1 MTSALWPPW
10 RMRSSSCMRAVSSSG
25 LTSTRSSTIL
35 AIPTRR
41 LSWPASR
48 ESKTTDA
55 RRSSRSAAARRTS
68 GIPRQVVALR
78 RAAHTRRT
86 SAGATTR
93 RSALSPL
100 IMRLPAC
107 WWKQSCP
114 LSDLLLQVESLAKA
128 FRTRGTKAASVK
140 AVASVSFTLRR
151 GETLGLVGESGCG
164 KSTLSRLILS
174 LLDPDAGRVGIDG
187 IDFINSSGRA
197 KREMRRRI
205 QIVFQDALSSLN
217 PRMTVGTNIAEP
229 MRLQGLGNATSRRAE
244 AQRLLGVVGLRPE
257 HEDRY
262 PHEFSGGQCQRIAIA
277 RALILKP
284 EIIVF
289 DEAVSALDVSIRA
302 QILRLILDL
311 QAMFGLSYVFV
322 SHDLGVIKRICDR
335 VAVMYMG
342 QIVEIGPTDVVCR
355 EPRHPYTAALL
366 SAIPIA
372 DPRRMR
378 VADLGQIEG
387 DTVGEAKPG
396 SCAFEPRCPRRF
408 KPCDKAVPVLLDVG
422 PDHSAACYLN
432 SPGTLR
438 GTL

>member
-1 MTSALWPPW
+1 M
-10 RMRSSSCMRAVSSSG
+10 
-25 LTSTRSSTIL
+25 
-35 AIPTRR
+35 
-41 LSWPASR
+41 
-48 ESKTTDA
+48 
-55 RRSSRSAAARRTS
+55 
-68 GIPRQVVALR
+68 
-78 RAAHTRRT
+78 
-86 SAGATTR
+86 
-93 RSALSPL
+93 SPL
-100 IMRLPAC
+100 IMRLRAS
-107 WWKQSCP
+107 WWK
-114 LSDLLLQVESLAKA
+114 LSWLLSEAFLHVEGLTKA
-128 FRTRGTKAASVK
+128 FRTRGAKSASVQ
-140 AVASVSFTLRR
+140 AVAGVSFTLRR

-174 LLDPDAGRVGIDG
+174 LLDPDAGRVDIDG
-187 IDFINSSGRA
+187 IDFTHSSGRA

-217 PRMTVGTNIAEP
+217 PRMTVGANIAEP
-229 MRLQGLGNATSRRAE
+229 MKLQGLGSAASRLAE

-257 HEDRY
+257 HKDRY

-284 EIIVF
+284 DIIVF

-311 QAMFGLSYVFV
+311 QAMFGLSYLFV

-342 QIVEIGPTDVVCR
+342 QIVEIGPTDAVCR

-366 SAIPIA
+366 RAIPIA

-387 DTVGEAKPG
+387 DAVGVARLG

-408 KPCDKAVPVLLDVG
+408 EPCHKAVPALVDVG

-432 SPGTLR
+432 SPR
-438 GTL
+438 

>member
-1 MTSALWPPW
+1 
-10 RMRSSSCMRAVSSSG
+10 
-25 LTSTRSSTIL
+25 
-35 AIPTRR
+35 
-41 LSWPASR
+41 LSEA
-48 ESKTTDA
+48 
-55 RRSSRSAAARRTS
+55 
-68 GIPRQVVALR
+68 
-78 RAAHTRRT
+78 
-86 SAGATTR
+86 
-93 RSALSPL
+93 
-100 IMRLPAC
+100 
-107 WWKQSCP
+107 
-114 LSDLLLQVESLAKA
+114 LLQVESLAKA
-128 FRTRGTKAASVK
+128 FRTRGVKGSSVK
-140 AVASVSFTLRR
+140 AVASVSFSLRR

-164 KSTLSRLILS
+164 KSTLSRLVLS
-174 LLDPDAGRVGIDG
+174 LLDPDTGSVRIDG
-187 IDFINSSGRA
+187 IDFTHSSGRA

-217 PRMTVGTNIAEP
+217 PRMTVGANIAEP
-229 MRLQGLGNATSRRAE
+229 MRLQGLGSAASRRAE
-244 AQRLLGVVGLRPE
+244 SQRLLGVVGLRPE

-311 QAMFGLSYVFV
+311 QAMFGLSYIFV

-342 QIVEIGPTDVVCR
+342 EIVEIGATDVVCC
-355 EPRHPYTAALL
+355 EPKHPYTAALL

-387 DTVGEAKPG
+387 DTVELAKPH

-408 KPCDKAVPVLLDVG
+408 DPCSKAPPALVDIAPN
-422 PDHSAACYLN
+422 HSAACYLN
-432 SPGTLR
+432 SPGVLR
-438 GTL
+438 GTP

>member
-1 MTSALWPPW
+1 
-10 RMRSSSCMRAVSSSG
+10 
-25 LTSTRSSTIL
+25 
-35 AIPTRR
+35 
-41 LSWPASR
+41 
-48 ESKTTDA
+48 
-55 RRSSRSAAARRTS
+55 
-68 GIPRQVVALR
+68 
-78 RAAHTRRT
+78 
-86 SAGATTR
+86 
-93 RSALSPL
+93 
-100 IMRLPAC
+100 LP
-107 WWKQSCP
+107 
-114 LSDLLLQVESLAKA
+114 DLLLQVESLTKA
-128 FRTRGTKAASVK
+128 FRTRGAGVK
-140 AVASVSFTLRR
+140 AVAGVSLTLRR

-174 LLDPDAGRVGIDG
+174 LLDPDAGKVSIDG
-187 IDFINSSGRA
+187 IDFTNSAGRA

-229 MRLQGLGNATSRRAE
+229 MKLQGLGSAASRRAE

-342 QIVEIGPTDVVCR
+342 QIVEIGPTDVVCH

-366 SAIPIA
+366 RAIPIA

-387 DTVGEAKPG
+387 DTVGEAKPD
-396 SCAFEPRCPRRF
+396 SCAFEPRCPQRF
-408 KPCDKAVPVLLDVG
+408 EPCDKAVPALIDVA

>member
-1 MTSALWPPW
+1 
-10 RMRSSSCMRAVSSSG
+10 
-25 LTSTRSSTIL
+25 
-35 AIPTRR
+35 
-41 LSWPASR
+41 
-48 ESKTTDA
+48 
-55 RRSSRSAAARRTS
+55 
-68 GIPRQVVALR
+68 
-78 RAAHTRRT
+78 
-86 SAGATTR
+86 
-93 RSALSPL
+93 
-100 IMRLPAC
+100 
-107 WWKQSCP
+107 

-128 FRTRGTKAASVK
+128 FRTRGAKSASVK
-140 AVASVSFTLRR
+140 AVAGVSFTLRR

-174 LLDPDAGRVGIDG
+174 LLDPDAGKVRIDE
-187 IDFINSSGRA
+187 IDFTNSSGRA

-229 MRLQGLGNATSRRAE
+229 MKLQGLGSAASRRAE

-302 QILRLILDL
+302 QILRLIVDL
-311 QAMFGLSYVFV
+311 QAMFDLSYVFV

-342 QIVEIGPTDVVCR
+342 QIVEIGPTDVVCH

-387 DTVGEAKPG
+387 DTVGEAKPS

-408 KPCDKAVPVLLDVG
+408 EPCDKAVPALIDVA

>member
-1 MTSALWPPW
+1 
-10 RMRSSSCMRAVSSSG
+10 
-25 LTSTRSSTIL
+25 
-35 AIPTRR
+35 
-41 LSWPASR
+41 
-48 ESKTTDA
+48 
-55 RRSSRSAAARRTS
+55 
-68 GIPRQVVALR
+68 
-78 RAAHTRRT
+78 
-86 SAGATTR
+86 
-93 RSALSPL
+93 
-100 IMRLPAC
+100 
-107 WWKQSCP
+107 
-114 LSDLLLQVESLAKA
+114 LSDLLLQVESLTKA
-128 FRTRGTKAASVK
+128 FRSRGAKGAGVK
-140 AVASVSFTLRR
+140 AVAGVSLTLRR

-174 LLDPDAGRVGIDG
+174 LLDPDAGMVSIDG

-229 MRLQGLGNATSRRAE
+229 MRLQGLGTAATRRAE

-322 SHDLGVIKRICDR
+322 SHDLGVIRRICDR

-342 QIVEIGPTDVVCR
+342 QIVEIGPIDAVCR
-355 EPRHPYTAALL
+355 EPRHPYTTALL

-387 DTVGEAKPG
+387 DTVGSAKPH
-396 SCAFEPRCPRRF
+396 SCAFAPRCPRRF
-408 KPCDKAVPVLLDVG
+408 EPCDKTVPTLVDVA

-432 SPGTLR
+432 SPRAVR
-438 GTL
+438 GTP